1 MHQLWLDGPEGGL
14 TVATF
19 SHSYDPDRGID
30 VQRHNPRFGANGGTV
45 QEQRVQVLP
54 PARREAVAGFSRL
67 VRNASTATM
76 RECFLESFK
85 QYAAWSLVRWQVGE
99 VAR

>member
-30 VQRHNPRFGANGGTV
+30 GGKKGTV
-45 QEQRVQVLP
+45 IGHLYDKVLVCWHEKAEERGWDSLKIA
-54 PARREAVAGFSRL
+54 PAV
-67 VRNASTATM
+67 TP
-76 RECFLESFK
+76 
-85 QYAAWSLVRWQVGE
+85 
-99 VAR
+99 